1 MIIQKQTKS
10 PNLMPLQKAS
20 YNDLLVKKDMKVKFP
35 SNGILSAKINHLHNT
50 IWLKKTFF
58 FRLSVKVKI
67 FEFGS

>member
-35 SNGILSAKINHLHNT
+35 SNGILAPKLIICT
-50 IWLKKTFF
+50 TQY
-58 FRLSVKVKI
+58 
-67 FEFGS
+67 G